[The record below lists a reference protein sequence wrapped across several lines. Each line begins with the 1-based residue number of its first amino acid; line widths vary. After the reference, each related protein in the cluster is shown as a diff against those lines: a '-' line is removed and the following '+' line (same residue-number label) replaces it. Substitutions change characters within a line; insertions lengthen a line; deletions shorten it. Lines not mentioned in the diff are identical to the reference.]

1 MSTKFTEDSL
11 LASQTSGE
19 MAENVGE
26 GMIATIHTEVKVLQ
40 AEIMAEFRVTALTM
54 REKIVKELRSTM
66 ASLQTTV
73 NVHASKIDALE
84 TSQNEVTDRLVELE
98 AQCAA
103 LAADNIKLI
112 AAVDV
117 QENRS
122 R

>member
-103 LAADNIKLI
+103 LAADDIKLI